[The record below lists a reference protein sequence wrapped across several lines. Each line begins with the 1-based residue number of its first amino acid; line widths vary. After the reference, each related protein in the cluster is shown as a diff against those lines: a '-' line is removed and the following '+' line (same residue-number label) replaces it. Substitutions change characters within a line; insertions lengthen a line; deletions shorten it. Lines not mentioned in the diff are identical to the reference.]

1 MAEGEFALVRQ
12 HLEAAMR
19 KPVSLKSATCADHD
33 LYAMLADAAAQ
44 QRDAA
49 ALRQY
54 APLAEETARRFG
66 HKLYQAI
73 AHRAWGVAH
82 RLAGRSA
89 YAEAEA
95 RLNQALALF
104 HELDTRWQVGR
115 TLFELGE
122 LAQAQQNIAGARDHF
137 AHALAAFEELQ
148 ANPDAARTRAAMET
162 LGRSLAIRSS
172 V

>member
-12 HLEAAMR
+12 HLEIAL
-19 KPVSLKSATCADHD
+19 SKSAAWVGEHD

-44 QRDAA
+44 QRDEA

-54 APLAEETARRFG
+54 APLAEDAAARYD

-82 RLAGRSA
+82 QLAGRSA
-89 YAEAEA
+89 YAEAET
-95 RLNQALALF
+95 RLQQALALF
-104 HELDTRWQVGR
+104 RGLNARWQIGR

-122 LAQAQQNIAGARDHF
+122 LAAARDEAAAAREHLSL
-137 AHALAAFEELQ
+137 ALAAFEEMK
-148 ANPDAARTRAAMET
+148 AAPDAARTRARLEA
-162 LGRSLAIRSS
+162 G
-172 V
+172 